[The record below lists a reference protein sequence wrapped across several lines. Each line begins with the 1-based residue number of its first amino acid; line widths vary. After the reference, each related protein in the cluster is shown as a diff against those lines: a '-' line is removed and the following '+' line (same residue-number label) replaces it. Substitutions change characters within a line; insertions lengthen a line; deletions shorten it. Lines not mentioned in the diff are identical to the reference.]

1 MFIENIYSMLK
12 NWTVTTKPVQLGS
25 DGVMLRERYLLNRKH
40 SNHTYTENLIS
51 IFGCAET
58 SNRIALSGEKYRL
71 NQQIYQRKGGRPLS
85 SYAMEFCLTLPKGYR
100 PSPTQWQSIT
110 ADCCLALARLCRL
123 NKTEFAQYRQ
133 QIRAVLHQQRQE
145 GARGSGDHVHLM
157 IGKVVGSRVLKE
169 LQQKKGTKLIKQAFN
184 QSVLKYVGID
194 YRTYEPVEKE
204 KGRRLSTWQYQHKK
218 ATEALEIE
226 KLIRQ
231 MQTQFDK
238 WLKAKEEYN
247 EKQVR
252 RQQNR
257 LLKTYESLN
266 THNLSK
272 QQAKKVQY
280 IKGITM

>member
-25 DGVMLRERYLLNRKH
+25 DGVMIRERYLLNPKH
-40 SNHTYTENLIS
+40 SNHTHTEDLIS

-123 NKTEFAQYRQ
+123 NKNEFAQYRQ

-145 GARGSGDHVHLM
+145 VAKGSGDHVHLM
-157 IGKVVGSRVLKE
+157 VGKVVGRRVLKE
-169 LQQKKGTKLIKQAFN
+169 LQQKKSTKLIKQAFN
-184 QSVLKYVGID
+184 HSVLKHVGID
-194 YRTYEPVEKE
+194 FRTYKPLEKE

-226 KLIRQ
+226 KLIRK

-238 WLKAKEEYN
+238 WLIAKEELN
-247 EKQVR
+247 E
-252 RQQNR
+252 RQLKRQKNR
-257 LLKTYESLN
+257 LLKSYDELN
-266 THNLSK
+266 ARDLSTSQAERLDKIK
-272 QQAKKVQY
+272 QL
-280 IKGITM
+280 M